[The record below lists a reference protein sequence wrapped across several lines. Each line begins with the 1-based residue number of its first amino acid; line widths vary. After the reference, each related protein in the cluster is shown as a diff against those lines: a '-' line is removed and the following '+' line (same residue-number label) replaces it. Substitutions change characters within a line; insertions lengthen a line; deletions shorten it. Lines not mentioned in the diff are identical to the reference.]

1 MLNSNV
7 LRQLD
12 LQDVM
17 VFLCLYEHKSARR
30 TAEVMSISQP
40 TVSYCLKRL
49 RNCFHDVLFDVDHG
63 SLVATAKAEAIEP
76 YLRNVIDAVNHCA
89 DMDDDQVVA
98 TTRRVM
104 RVCAPEYFEL
114 LLLPGVLESFMKRG
128 RETSLIVDRLG
139 RDLPVER
146 LLAGEIDFAIG
157 FGP

>member
-63 SLVATAKAEAIEP
+63 SLVAT
-76 YLRNVIDAVNHCA
+76 
-89 DMDDDQVVA
+89 
-98 TTRRVM
+98 TRPRLSSPI
-104 RVCAPEYFEL
+104 C
-114 LLLPGVLESFMKRG
+114 
-128 RETSLIVDRLG
+128 ET
-139 RDLPVER
+139 
-146 LLAGEIDFAIG
+146 
-157 FGP
+157 